1 MRWWETEGRRHAGM
15 KRVKSERMGV
25 YALFAIVVLASASGN
40 LSQTAVNA
48 MLGDIM
54 LQFGLTVDL
63 GQWLT
68 TSYMLVLG
76 ITVPVATF
84 LSRRFSVR
92 QHVFIALAFFLVGAL
107 ADLFAPNF
115 GVLLAGRV
123 FQAISTGMLMPLMQT
138 IAMTRFPRGRQA
150 TAMGVA
156 GIAMGFAPNIGPT
169 IGGAMSF
176 SLGWRSFFVLLVVI
190 MLALAAA
197 AAVAIKPSAAPDKS
211 ARLDVVS
218 LAQST
223 LGFGGLLLA
232 FSNASSFS
240 FESPFIWAPLVLGAL
255 FLVLFVRRQKRVD
268 DPLISMD
275 IFSSRQYRAGFIAQN
290 LLNASFM
297 GVTLIVP
304 LYVEGLCGGTALEA
318 GVVLLPGTVAA
329 LVLNPLAG
337 VLTDKVGVRPVGRVS
352 GDRRG
357 AHVVSRCGHAVV
369 CDHVVPGR
377 ACGGRVGAGGAA
389 HVVEPRAAAAAY
401 RGRRLVVLH
410 LGPPSVRVAGHVG
423 HGVPHRGGRRVCGG
437 AREPRAGLP
446 AGLRLLRRHGRGHP
460 GLHRGEGTLAAKH
473 ARSQRAEPC
482 AAHHRPKNTSQVRK
496 PCFTGN
502 DALSRFA

>member
-1 MRWWETEGRRHAGM
+1 
-15 KRVKSERMGV
+15 
-25 YALFAIVVLASASGN
+25 
-40 LSQTAVNA
+40 
-48 MLGDIM
+48 
-54 LQFGLTVDL
+54 
-63 GQWLT
+63 
-68 TSYMLVLG
+68 
-76 ITVPVATF
+76 
-84 LSRRFSVR
+84 
-92 QHVFIALAFFLVGAL
+92 
-107 ADLFAPNF
+107 
-115 GVLLAGRV
+115 
-123 FQAISTGMLMPLMQT
+123 MLMPLMQT

-197 AAVAIKPSAAPDKS
+197 AAVAIKPSGAPDKS

-275 IFSSRQYRAGFIAQN
+275 IFASRQYRAGFIAQN

-304 LYVEGLCGGTALEA
+304 LYVEGLCGETALEA

-337 VLTDKVGVRPVGRVS
+337 VLTDRVGVRPVALVS
-352 GDRRG
+352 GAFLATG
-357 AHVVSRCGHAVV
+357 AVLMSFLDADTPLYVTTLCQALRAVGVSGLVGPLTSWSLAQLPRSIVADGSSFCISA
-369 CDHVVPGR
+369 R
-377 ACGGRVGAGGAA
+377 QACAS
-389 HVVEPRAAAAAY
+389 
-401 RGRRLVVLH
+401 
-410 LGPPSVRVAGHVG
+410 LGTSVMVFLIAVAG
-423 HGVPHRGGRRVCGG
+423 
-437 AREPRAGLP
+437 ASAAGLANP
-446 AGLRLLRRHGRGHP
+446 ALAYQLAFGFSAVMAVA
-460 GLHRGEGTLAAKH
+460 TLGFIVAK
-473 ARSQRAEPC
+473 
-482 AAHHRPKNTSQVRK
+482 VR
-496 PCFTGN
+496 
-502 DALSRFA
+502 

>member
-1 MRWWETEGRRHAGM
+1 MIKHYTNSLRSETNEVVVEKPEAQSSGRAA
-15 KRVKSERMGV
+15 V
-25 YALFAIVVLASASGN
+25 YALFAVVVLASASGN

-54 LQFGLTVDL
+54 GEFGLAVDL

-92 QHVFIALAFFLVGAL
+92 SHVLIAMSFFLVGAV
-107 ADLFAPNF
+107 ADLLAPNF
-115 GVLLAGRV
+115 GVLLGGRIC
-123 FQAISTGMLMPLMQT
+123 QAISTGMLMPLMQT

-150 TAMGVA
+150 TAMGIA

-176 SLGWRSFFVLLVVI
+176 SFGWRSFFMLLVGLMVVLMI
-190 MLALAAA
+190 
-197 AAVAIKPSAAPDKS
+197 AAVVAIRSSVAPDRN

-218 LAQST
+218 LALST

-232 FSNASSFS
+232 FSDASSFS
-240 FESPFIWAPLVLGAL
+240 FTSPFIWVPLALGAL

-275 IFSSRQYRAGFIAQN
+275 IFASRQYTVGFVAQN

-297 GVTLIVP
+297 GVTLVVP

-318 GVVLLPGTVAA
+318 GVVLLPGTAAA
-329 LVLNPLAG
+329 LLLNPLAG
-337 VLTDKVGVRPVGRVS
+337 VLTDKLGVRPVALVS
-352 GDRRG
+352 GAFLAAG
-357 AHVVSRCGHAVV
+357 AVLMSFLDADTPLYVTTLCQAVRAVGVSGLVGPLTSWSLARLPRPIVADGSSFCISA
-369 CDHVVPGR
+369 R
-377 ACGGRVGAGGAA
+377 QACASLGTSAMVFIIATVGASSLGLANPA
-389 HVVEPRAAAAAY
+389 LAY
-401 RGRRLVVLH
+401 QLAFGFSAVMAVATF
-410 LGPPSVRVAGHVG
+410 GFIVAKVR
-423 HGVPHRGGRRVCGG
+423 
-437 AREPRAGLP
+437 
-446 AGLRLLRRHGRGHP
+446 
-460 GLHRGEGTLAAKH
+460 
-473 ARSQRAEPC
+473 
-482 AAHHRPKNTSQVRK
+482 
-496 PCFTGN
+496 
-502 DALSRFA
+502 

>member
-1 MRWWETEGRRHAGM
+1 M

-268 DPLISMD
+268 DPL
-275 IFSSRQYRAGFIAQN
+275 
-290 LLNASFM
+290 NASFM

-337 VLTDKVGVRPVGRVS
+337 VLTDKVGVRPVALVS
-352 GDRRG
+352 GAFLATG
-357 AHVVSRCGHAVV
+357 AVLMSFLDADTPLYVTTLCQAVRAVGVSGLVGPLTSWSLAQLPRPIVADGSSFCISA
-369 CDHVVPGR
+369 R
-377 ACGGRVGAGGAA
+377 QACAS
-389 HVVEPRAAAAAY
+389 
-401 RGRRLVVLH
+401 
-410 LGPPSVRVAGHVG
+410 LGTSVMVFLIAVAG
-423 HGVPHRGGRRVCGG
+423 
-437 AREPRAGLP
+437 ASAAGLANP
-446 AGLRLLRRHGRGHP
+446 ALAYQLAFGFSAVMAVA
-460 GLHRGEGTLAAKH
+460 TLGFIVAK
-473 ARSQRAEPC
+473 
-482 AAHHRPKNTSQVRK
+482 VR
-496 PCFTGN
+496 
-502 DALSRFA
+502 

>member
-1 MRWWETEGRRHAGM
+1 M

-156 GIAMGFAPNIGPT
+156 GIAMGFAPNIDPT

-176 SLGWRSFFVLLVVI
+176 AGMAQLLR
-190 MLALAAA
+190 AARGHHVGA
-197 AAVAIKPSAAPDKS
+197 CRCGGVAIKPSAAPDKS

-337 VLTDKVGVRPVGRVS
+337 VLTDKVGVRPVALVS
-352 GDRRG
+352 GAFLATG
-357 AHVVSRCGHAVV
+357 AVLMSFLDADTPLYVTTLCQAVRAVGVSGLVGPLTSWSLAQLPRPIVADGSSFCISA
-369 CDHVVPGR
+369 R
-377 ACGGRVGAGGAA
+377 QACAS
-389 HVVEPRAAAAAY
+389 
-401 RGRRLVVLH
+401 
-410 LGPPSVRVAGHVG
+410 LGTSVMVFLIAVAG
-423 HGVPHRGGRRVCGG
+423 
-437 AREPRAGLP
+437 ASAAGLANP
-446 AGLRLLRRHGRGHP
+446 ALAYQLAFGFSAVMAVA
-460 GLHRGEGTLAAKH
+460 TLGFIVAK
-473 ARSQRAEPC
+473 
-482 AAHHRPKNTSQVRK
+482 VR
-496 PCFTGN
+496 
-502 DALSRFA
+502 

>member
-1 MRWWETEGRRHAGM
+1 M

-337 VLTDKVGVRPVGRVS
+337 VLTDKVGVRPVALVS
-352 GDRRG
+352 GAFLATG
-357 AHVVSRCGHAVV
+357 AVLMSFLDADTPLLVTTLFQAVRAVGVSGLVGPLTSWSLARLPGPVVADGSSFCIAV
-369 CDHVVPGR
+369 R
-377 ACGGRVGAGGAA
+377 QACASLGTSAMVLAIAAVGTSSAGVADPALAYQAA
-389 HVVEPRAAAAAY
+389 FGFSAVMALA
-401 RGRRLVVLH
+401 
-410 LGPPSVRVAGHVG
+410 
-423 HGVPHRGGRRVCGG
+423 
-437 AREPRAGLP
+437 
-446 AGLRLLRRHGRGHP
+446 
-460 GLHRGEGTLAAKH
+460 TLAFIAVK
-473 ARSQRAEPC
+473 
-482 AAHHRPKNTSQVRK
+482 VR
-496 PCFTGN
+496 
-502 DALSRFA
+502 

>member
-1 MRWWETEGRRHAGM
+1 MGI
-15 KRVKSERMGV
+15 VKSDTGRV
-25 YALFAIVVLASASGN
+25 YALFAIVVLACAFGS
-40 LSQTAVNA
+40 LTQTVMNA
-48 MLGDIM
+48 MLGGIEAD
-54 LQFGLTVDL
+54 FGVAAST

-68 TSYMLVLG
+68 TIYMLVLG
-76 ITVPVATF
+76 ITVPLVTF
-84 LSRRFSVR
+84 LSVKLSMRSLLFLTLG
-92 QHVFIALAFFLVGAL
+92 VFFAGSLVAFLAPSFEVLVAARVL
-107 ADLFAPNF
+107 QAFA
-115 GVLLAGRV
+115 AG
-123 FQAISTGMLMPLMQT
+123 ITLPLVQS
-138 IAMTRFPRGRQA
+138 IAMLRFPKGQNG
-150 TAMGVA
+150 TAMGIA

-337 VLTDKVGVRPVGRVS
+337 VLTDKVGVRPVALVS
-352 GDRRG
+352 GAFLATG
-357 AHVVSRCGHAVV
+357 AVLMSFLDADTPLYVTTLCQAVRAVGVSGLVGPLTSWSLAQLPRPIVADGSSFCISA
-369 CDHVVPGR
+369 R
-377 ACGGRVGAGGAA
+377 QACAS
-389 HVVEPRAAAAAY
+389 
-401 RGRRLVVLH
+401 
-410 LGPPSVRVAGHVG
+410 LGTSVMVFLIAVAG
-423 HGVPHRGGRRVCGG
+423 
-437 AREPRAGLP
+437 ASAAGLANP
-446 AGLRLLRRHGRGHP
+446 ALAYQLAFGFSAVMAVA
-460 GLHRGEGTLAAKH
+460 TLGFIVAK
-473 ARSQRAEPC
+473 
-482 AAHHRPKNTSQVRK
+482 VR
-496 PCFTGN
+496 
-502 DALSRFA
+502 

>member
-176 SLGWRSFFVLLVVI
+176 SLGWRSFFVLLV
-190 MLALAAA
+190 
-197 AAVAIKPSAAPDKS
+197 
-211 ARLDVVS
+211 
-218 LAQST
+218 
-223 LGFGGLLLA
+223 
-232 FSNASSFS
+232 
-240 FESPFIWAPLVLGAL
+240 LGAL

-337 VLTDKVGVRPVGRVS
+337 VLTDKVGVRPVALVS
-352 GDRRG
+352 GAFLATG
-357 AHVVSRCGHAVV
+357 AVLMSFLDADTPLYVTTLCQAVRAVGVSGLVGPLTSWSLAQLPRPIVADGSSFCISA
-369 CDHVVPGR
+369 R
-377 ACGGRVGAGGAA
+377 QACAS
-389 HVVEPRAAAAAY
+389 
-401 RGRRLVVLH
+401 
-410 LGPPSVRVAGHVG
+410 LGTSVMVFLIAVAG
-423 HGVPHRGGRRVCGG
+423 
-437 AREPRAGLP
+437 ASAAGLANP
-446 AGLRLLRRHGRGHP
+446 ALAYQLAFGFSAVMAVA
-460 GLHRGEGTLAAKH
+460 TLGFIVAK
-473 ARSQRAEPC
+473 
-482 AAHHRPKNTSQVRK
+482 VR
-496 PCFTGN
+496 
-502 DALSRFA
+502 

>member
-15 KRVKSERMGV
+15 KRVKSERMSV

-92 QHVFIALAFFLVGAL
+92 RHVFIALAFFLVGAL

-115 GVLLAGRV
+115 GVLLTGRV
-123 FQAISTGMLMPLMQT
+123 LQAISTGMLMPLMQT

-176 SLGWRSFFVLLVVI
+176 SLGWRSFFVLH
-190 MLALAAA
+190 
-197 AAVAIKPSAAPDKS
+197 
-211 ARLDVVS
+211 VVS

-337 VLTDKVGVRPVGRVS
+337 VLTDKVGVRPVALVS
-352 GDRRG
+352 GAFLATG
-357 AHVVSRCGHAVV
+357 AVLMSFLDADTPLYVTTLCQAVRAVGVSGLVGPLTSWSLAQLPRPIVADGSSFCISA
-369 CDHVVPGR
+369 R
-377 ACGGRVGAGGAA
+377 QACA
-389 HVVEPRAAAAAY
+389 
-401 RGRRLVVLH
+401 
-410 LGPPSVRVAGHVG
+410 
-423 HGVPHRGGRRVCGG
+423 C
-437 AREPRAGLP
+437 AR
-446 AGLRLLRRHGRGHP
+446 
-460 GLHRGEGTLAAKH
+460 
-473 ARSQRAEPC
+473 
-482 AAHHRPKNTSQVRK
+482 
-496 PCFTGN
+496 
-502 DALSRFA
+502 

>member
-1 MRWWETEGRRHAGM
+1 MRFSDFASRSARGSSCVRAYLGYTGMRWWETEGRRHAGM

-40 LSQTAVNA
+40 HLADCGQRHAGRHHAAVRPDGG
-48 MLGDIM
+48 LGTMADY
-54 LQFGLTVDL
+54 Q
-63 GQWLT
+63 
-68 TSYMLVLG
+68 YMLVLG

-190 MLALAAA
+190 MWRLPLRRRRHQTLGGSRQERAPRRGVARAVDARVRRAAA
-197 AAVAIKPSAAPDKS
+197 GVLE
-211 ARLDVVS
+211 RE
-218 LAQST
+218 Q
-223 LGFGGLLLA
+223 LLVRK
-232 FSNASSFS
+232 
-240 FESPFIWAPLVLGAL
+240 PFIWAPLVLGAL

-290 LLNASFM
+290 LLNA
-297 GVTLIVP
+297 
-304 LYVEGLCGGTALEA
+304 
-318 GVVLLPGTVAA
+318 
-329 LVLNPLAG
+329 
-337 VLTDKVGVRPVGRVS
+337 
-352 GDRRG
+352 
-357 AHVVSRCGHAVV
+357 
-369 CDHVVPGR
+369 
-377 ACGGRVGAGGAA
+377 
-389 HVVEPRAAAAAY
+389 
-401 RGRRLVVLH
+401 
-410 LGPPSVRVAGHVG
+410 PSWA
-423 HGVPHRGGRRVCGG
+423 
-437 AREPRAGLP
+437 
-446 AGLRLLRRHGRGHP
+446 
-460 GLHRGEGTLAAKH
+460 
-473 ARSQRAEPC
+473 
-482 AAHHRPKNTSQVRK
+482 
-496 PCFTGN
+496 
-502 DALSRFA
+502 

>member
-15 KRVKSERMGV
+15 KRVKSERMSV

-92 QHVFIALAFFLVGAL
+92 RHVFIALAFFLVGAL

-115 GVLLAGRV
+115 GVLLTGRV
-123 FQAISTGMLMPLMQT
+123 LQAISTGMLMPLMQT

-197 AAVAIKPSAAPDKS
+197 AAVAIKPSGAPDKS

-275 IFSSRQYRAGFIAQN
+275 IFASRQYRAGFIAQN

-304 LYVEGLCGGTALEA
+304 LYVEGLCGETALEA

-337 VLTDKVGVRPVGRVS
+337 VLTDRVGVRPVALVS
-352 GDRRG
+352 GAFLATG
-357 AHVVSRCGHAVV
+357 AVLMSFLDADTPLYVTTLCQALRFGFSAVMAV
-369 CDHVVPGR
+369 
-377 ACGGRVGAGGAA
+377 AT
-389 HVVEPRAAAAAY
+389 
-401 RGRRLVVLH
+401 
-410 LGPPSVRVAGHVG
+410 LGFIVAKVR
-423 HGVPHRGGRRVCGG
+423 
-437 AREPRAGLP
+437 
-446 AGLRLLRRHGRGHP
+446 
-460 GLHRGEGTLAAKH
+460 
-473 ARSQRAEPC
+473 
-482 AAHHRPKNTSQVRK
+482 
-496 PCFTGN
+496 
-502 DALSRFA
+502 

>member
-115 GVLLAGRV
+115 GVLLTGRV

-275 IFSSRQYRAGFIAQN
+275 IFASRQYRAGFIAQN

-337 VLTDKVGVRPVGRVS
+337 VLTDRVGVRPVALVS
-352 GDRRG
+352 GAFLATG
-357 AHVVSRCGHAVV
+357 AVLMSFLDADTPLYVTTLCQALRAVGVSGL
-369 CDHVVPGR
+369 
-377 ACGGRVGAGGAA
+377 VGPLTSWSLAQL
-389 HVVEPRAAAAAY
+389 PRSY

-410 LGPPSVRVAGHVG
+410 LGSPSVRVAGHVG
-423 HGVPHRGGRRVCGG
+423 HGVPHRGGGRVCGG

-473 ARSQRAEPC
+473 ARAQRAEPC
-482 AAHHRPKNTSQVRK
+482 AAHHRPKNTSQV
-496 PCFTGN
+496 
-502 DALSRFA
+502 

>member
-1 MRWWETEGRRHAGM
+1 M

-337 VLTDKVGVRPVGRVS
+337 VLTDKVGVRPVALVS
-352 GDRRG
+352 GAFLATG
-357 AHVVSRCGHAVV
+357 AVLMSFLDADTPLLVTTLFQAVRAMGVSGLVGPLTSWSLARLPGPVVADGSSFCIAV
-369 CDHVVPGR
+369 R
-377 ACGGRVGAGGAA
+377 QACASLGTSAMVLAIAAVGASSAGAA
-389 HVVEPRAAAAAY
+389 DPALAYQAAFGFSAVMALA
-401 RGRRLVVLH
+401 
-410 LGPPSVRVAGHVG
+410 
-423 HGVPHRGGRRVCGG
+423 
-437 AREPRAGLP
+437 
-446 AGLRLLRRHGRGHP
+446 
-460 GLHRGEGTLAAKH
+460 TLAFIAVK
-473 ARSQRAEPC
+473 
-482 AAHHRPKNTSQVRK
+482 VR
-496 PCFTGN
+496 
-502 DALSRFA
+502 

>member
-329 LVLNPLAG
+329 LVLNPL
-337 VLTDKVGVRPVGRVS
+337 
-352 GDRRG
+352 
-357 AHVVSRCGHAVV
+357 
-369 CDHVVPGR
+369 R
-377 ACGGRVGAGGAA
+377 ACSPTKWGCVPSRSC
-389 HVVEPRAAAAAY
+389 RARFWRPA
-401 RGRRLVVLH
+401 RCSCRFSMRTRR
-410 LGPPSVRVAGHVG
+410 
-423 HGVPHRGGRRVCGG
+423 CM
-437 AREPRAGLP
+437 
-446 AGLRLLRRHGRGHP
+446 
-460 GLHRGEGTLAAKH
+460 
-473 ARSQRAEPC
+473 
-482 AAHHRPKNTSQVRK
+482 
-496 PCFTGN
+496 
-502 DALSRFA
+502 